1 MHDINELTD
10 SKYEMPIQKIVTI
23 ILLKHEWI
31 NHIRSTD
38 AGYRRKENFIM
49 LLWINKLLGK

>member
-23 ILLKHEWI
+23 KLLKHEWI

-38 AGYRRKENFIM
+38 AGYRRKKTLSCYF
-49 LLWINKLLGK
+49 NK